1 MFVHKYFRSASVALC
16 AVLVLCSPFRAEAKG
31 GWDGIV
37 KKILDP
43 KATEAYIKEVQ
54 QLAELYEQGRKMQ
67 TQIEQLQQSLE
78 HYNFKDL
85 QQTYNFLNQSMDDFE
100 KIQTNFAGMNV
111 TISEMEDQWDELNP
125 EYDPKTMTDDKRKE
139 LDEKRKKRHENS
151 NKMTMKFLGSIN
163 DSEKLRESMQLV
175 KNNLSLL
182 ESGKAS
188 PVKATQ
194 ALGQLTVQLLN
205 EMKRTQKINEEELR
219 RALEKDQTEKDKA
232 KQKKAEGQHES
243 DEAKEQ
249 IENFASDKKGTVFDG
264 IVPSSEEE
272 LKNAIA
278 VSNRNEDR

>member
-1 MFVHKYFRSASVALC
+1 MYKIKRKSRFLAL
-16 AVLVLCSPFRAEAKG
+16 ALSFAFMLSLPLTAEARG

-85 QQTYNFLNQSMDDFE
+85 QQTYNFLNQSVDDFE
-100 KIQTNFAGMNV
+100 KIQANFAGMNV
-111 TISEMEDQWDELNP
+111 TISEMEDKWDELNP
-125 EYDPKTMTDDKRKE
+125 EYDPKTITEEKRKE

-151 NKMTMKFLGSIN
+151 NKLTSQILGSVN
-163 DSEKLRESMQLV
+163 DSEKIRESMKLL
-175 KNNLSLL
+175 KDNLSLL

-194 ALGQLTVQLLN
+194 ALGQLTTQVLN
-205 EMKRTQKINEEELR
+205 EIKRTQKINEENLR
-219 RALEKDQTEKDKA
+219 RALEKDQMEKDQA
-232 KQKKAEGQHES
+232 KQDKAEVDRQS
-243 DEAKEQ
+243 AMDNSSINA
-249 IENFASDKKGTVFDG
+249 ASKKFKTTEFSSSALTYEEMVAQDK
-264 IVPSSEEE
+264 
-272 LKNAIA
+272 
-278 VSNRNEDR
+278 